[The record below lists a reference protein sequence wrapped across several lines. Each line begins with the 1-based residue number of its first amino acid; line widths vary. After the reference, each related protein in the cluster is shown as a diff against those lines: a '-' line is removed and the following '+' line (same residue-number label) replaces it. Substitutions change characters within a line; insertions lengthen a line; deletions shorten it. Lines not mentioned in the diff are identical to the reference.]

1 MQLDVFYVFEIP
13 HNKNIAKLFS
23 KNELLF
29 LGQADFCSGSSQI
42 LILKL
47 HILRASLPSSLF
59 LPNFTPANR
68 NPSLTQHSS
77 WFPSVSL
84 FSLNPFDHMRSQ
96 VLDIPNYMPS
106 QSNQIYY
113 QAIYTSW
120 YLWVKYANHQK
131 PESVRAGSFLQLDKT
146 VDSNSIFNT

>member
-1 MQLDVFYVFEIP
+1 MLVGHGCHLIYLYEYNMVLGPPKYYIP
-13 HNKNIAKLFS
+13 IANRFTVINLFLASIPILFS
-23 KNELLF
+23 LKTLKNLWF
-29 LGQADFCSGSSQI
+29 VGFHFCSGSSQI

-47 HILRASLPSSLF
+47 HILRASLPPSLF
-59 LPNFTPANR
+59 LPNFTLANR

-106 QSNQIYY
+106 QANQIYY
-113 QAIYTSW
+113 QAIYTS
-120 YLWVKYANHQK
+120 
-131 PESVRAGSFLQLDKT
+131 
-146 VDSNSIFNT
+146 